1 MIEDWHVFLDEADA
15 LLDGR
20 KLIPFWRG
28 DGSQGVNLQRVF
40 LEPTR
45 FDLVMWIQ
53 GTGAAPYLE
62 SGELTSADTWRQL
75 QRTFQGNFWGFA
87 IWFN

>member
-1 MIEDWHVFLDEADA
+1 MIDDWHVFLDEAGA
-15 LLDGR
+15 LLDGK

-28 DGSQGVNLQRVF
+28 SDPKGVNLRRVF
-40 LEPTR
+40 LEPSR
-45 FDLVMWIQ
+45 FDLVLWVQ
-53 GTGAAPYLE
+53 GTAATPYLE
-62 SGELTSADTWRQL
+62 RGALTRPETWNQL